1 MHNTNGF
8 SRLGLNINKIE
19 EFTKNQLRG
28 KTMIT
33 SKDID
38 QIDNRLHTVIQEFG
52 DGALKSSRSP
62 SKSKSP
68 SLKMISPEKSQI
80 N

>member
-28 KTMIT
+28 KTKIT

-38 QIDNRLHTVIQEFG
+38 
-52 DGALKSSRSP
+52 
-62 SKSKSP
+62 
-68 SLKMISPEKSQI
+68 
-80 N
+80 